1 MWTRRAVAP
10 AVLAIAL
17 AGTSVPAGG
26 QARSGLSGV
35 VLDALSERPLAGVV
49 LTLDEHLVTQTDAAG
64 GFAFPELRGGE
75 HTLRVDLDRYAS
87 SVEQVSIAE
96 HEAIFLQVAL
106 APVAVALAELLA
118 VVDDPSREIRPESGD
133 PRTAA
138 DLLQSRV
145 PGLNLR
151 RNMGSAS
158 GGARVQVRGV
168 NSLALSHEPT
178 LYLDGVRISSR
189 AGEVHALE
197 TIPASSVKRIRIIR
211 GPSAQYPEAS
221 NGAILIETSQAD
233 IG

>member
-1 MWTRRAVAP
+1 M
-10 AVLAIAL
+10 AL
-17 AGTSVPAGG
+17 AGMSVPAGG
-26 QARSGLSGV
+26 QARPGLSGV

-49 LTLDEHLVTQTDAAG
+49 LTLSELHLVSQTDDDG
-64 GFAFPELRGGE
+64 TFAFPELRGGE
-75 HTLRVDLDRYAS
+75 YTLRVGLDRYAS

-96 HEAIFLQVAL
+96 NEAIFMQVAL

-118 VVDDPSREIRPESGD
+118 VVDGPSQGIRPESGD

-138 DLLQSRV
+138 DLLQSSV

-158 GGARVQVRGV
+158 GGARVQLRGV
-168 NSLALSHEPT
+168 NSLALSNEPT
-178 LYLDGVRISSR
+178 LYLDGIRISSR
-189 AGEVHALE
+189 AGEVHTLE

-221 NGAILIETSQAD
+221 NGAILIETSQSGA
-233 IG
+233 GSPGS